1 MIAAFMSLAGE
12 RVDHYRIVGVIGAG
26 SMGHVYRAVDE
37 RLMREVAIK
46 LLPQSDASV
55 AERQARFL
63 REAKTAGNL
72 NHPGIVTIHDIGR
85 WKERTYIVMELVE
98 GWRLTDVAAARPL
111 SIPAALSLVRQAADA
126 LGAAHER
133 GILHRDIKPDN
144 LMVTADG
151 RVKILDFGVAKLFVH
166 HPTPLPGPMAPPERD
181 PWNVLTQPGWPETQ
195 SASQPGGGTPEVTR
209 VGALLGTPSYMS
221 PEQAAGRGYEA
232 RSDIYSLA
240 IVLYELVTQV
250 RPLVRQTLEGTLT
263 AAITGGIAT
272 ASSVAPHRDIPRS
285 LDQVLARALAVR
297 AEDRWPDMRSFAAA
311 LRAVEEELAA
321 ARRGRLWPAAIA
333 VVGIAALAA
342 GGIAIVR
349 VGAARQEE
357 QPPAPPGIRI
367 DKVRRLTFDSGC
379 EELPSMWPD
388 GKAVV
393 FDGVVDG
400 DTELF
405 RLDLDTGERVRLT
418 RSPGWDRAGAVSPDA
433 RWIAYL
439 HYGDRGRQLMVIP
452 WQGGAAGEPRALGIS
467 RGYPTWTRAGEVLYS
482 NDRGQLFAVAP
493 DGTTPERRI
502 ASLGGGLIVGQA
514 HDIDDGFLYGTHSTI
529 AELPMRGGL
538 IRPDGSVRELSGLEA
553 VDSVGIALDGA
564 RQGFYFARSTA
575 TGHQLHWRNLEGDQV
590 EDLVG
595 LPFPHGGITVSPV
608 RDRMV
613 LSTCRQVWHVGRL
626 RPGDTFEPFETRPDW
641 NDQDLMSL
649 GGSRFA
655 LVSDRS
661 GTSQIWIVEAG
672 REPRL
677 LVGEPSGHIAAS
689 PDRQLVA
696 WTSLPAGG
704 AVGIHVIDLATGS
717 RKRLT
722 EGDTDD
728 RARFSRDG
736 ASIFFLRSAADGIR
750 IHQVSVA
757 GGAAR
762 AVSDAD
768 VVGFDVSP
776 VDDRLLWVAR
786 GAQGRTLMV
795 AAPGEAPQL
804 VPGLPVSEYMS
815 PRFAPDG
822 RRAWVVRGGT
832 ELVEV
837 TLDGTAAP
845 RVVWRT
851 SNEAIGAVS
860 ADPDGEGWIGEL
872 ALYEGD
878 LHLVEGRFR

>member
-1 MIAAFMSLAGE
+1 MSLAGE

-46 LLPQSDASV
+46 LLPHADATV

-111 SIPAALSLVRQAADA
+111 SIPAALSLVRQAAEA
-126 LGAAHER
+126 LSVAHER

-151 RVKILDFGVAKLFVH
+151 RVKILDFGVAKLFFVNQS
-166 HPTPLPGPMAPPERD
+166 TPIPGPLAPADRD
-181 PWNVLTQPGWPETQ
+181 VWNVLTQPGWPETQ
-195 SASQPGGGTPEVTR
+195 SVAERGGTPEMTR

-221 PEQAAGRGYEA
+221 PEQASGRGYEA

-250 RPLVRQTLEGTLT
+250 RPLVRQTLEGTLA
-263 AAITGGIAT
+263 AAITGGVASAT
-272 ASSVAPHRDIPRS
+272 SVAPHRDIPRS
-285 LDQVLARALAVR
+285 LDQVLSRALAVR

-311 LRAVEEELAA
+311 LRGVEEELAA
-321 ARRGRLWPAAIA
+321 ARRGRLLPAALA
-333 VVGIAALAA
+333 VVGVAALAA

-349 VGAARQEE
+349 VGAARDDE
-357 QPPAPPGIRI
+357 PPVPPSIQI
-367 DKVRRLTFDSGC
+367 DKVRRLTFDTGC

-400 DTELF
+400 DTEIF
-405 RLDLDTGERVRLT
+405 RLDLESGERARLT
-418 RSPGWDRAGAVSPDA
+418 RSPGWDLAGAVSPDA
-433 RWIAYL
+433 RWIAYI
-439 HYGDRGRQLMVIP
+439 HYGDRGRELMVIP
-452 WQGGAAGEPRALGIS
+452 WQDGAAGTPRAVGIS
-467 RGYPTWTRAGEVLYS
+467 RGYPTWTRAGELIYS

-493 DGTTPERRI
+493 DGSTPERSI
-502 ASLGGGLIVGQA
+502 ASLGGGLIVTQA
-514 HDIDDGFLYGTHSTI
+514 HDVAGGFLYGSRSTI
-529 AELPMRGGL
+529 AEAPMRVGL
-538 IRPDGSVRELSGLEA
+538 IRPDGSMRELGGLEA
-553 VDSVGIALDGA
+553 VDSVGIAIDGA
-564 RQGFYFARSTA
+564 RQGFYFARLTA
-575 TGHQLHWRNLEGDQV
+575 TGHQLHWRNIEGDRV

-595 LPFPHGGITVSPV
+595 LPFPHGGVTVAPA

-626 RPGDTFEPFETRPDW
+626 RPGDKFEPFETRPDW
-641 NDQDLMSL
+641 NDQDLQSL

-672 REPRL
+672 RDPRL
-677 LVGEPSGHIAAS
+677 LVAEPSGHIAAS
-689 PDRQLVA
+689 ADRQRVA
-696 WTSLPAGG
+696 WTGLPAGG
-704 AVGIHVIDLATGS
+704 AVGIHVIDLVTGT
-717 RKRLT
+717 RQRLT
-722 EGDTDD
+722 EGDNDD

-736 ASIFFLRSAADGIR
+736 TSIYFLRGAADGVR
-750 IHQVSVA
+750 VHQVPVA
-757 GGAAR
+757 GGEVR

-795 AAPGEAPQL
+795 AAPGEAAQL
-804 VPGLPVSEYMS
+804 VTDLPVSEYTS

-832 ELVEV
+832 ELLEV
-837 TLDGTAAP
+837 TLDGSAP
-845 RVVWRT
+845 ARVVWRT
-851 SNEAIGAVS
+851 SNEAIGEVS
-860 ADPDGEGWIGEL
+860 PDPDGEGWIGEL

-878 LHLVEGRFR
+878 LHLAEGRFR